1 MLEVIKPGV
10 QLCIQDL
17 GRHGHR
23 HLGVSQSGALDPL
36 AVKIANTLLGNPL
49 NTAVLEITVG
59 LTQLQF
65 TSATNFA
72 LTGGDL
78 KACLDDTPLTPGWRY
93 YAKPGQLLSF
103 ASSPDALRAYVS
115 VEGGF
120 DVQSVMGSCATDL
133 QAGFGGING
142 LPLAAGDQL
151 HYSSNTERHSVGAL
165 QPGYHKQVRIL
176 SGPHCTQLDSS
187 AAQLLSAKSWQV
199 LPDSNRMGMRL
210 TGPDL
215 ITHQLSINSQAVLPG
230 TIQLPPNGAPIVLL
244 NDCQTTGGYPMIA
257 QVIQADLRHFA
268 QLSAGDQLSFAL
280 TTAAQ
285 AYQET
290 QQQNYL
296 LNQLRIALTHHDRSI
311 S

>member
-36 AVKIANTLLGNPL
+36 AVKIANALLANPL

-59 LTQLQF
+59 LTQLRF

-93 YAKPGQLLSF
+93 YAEPGQLLSF

-120 DVQSVMGSCATDL
+120 DLQSVMGSCATDL

-142 LPLAAGDQL
+142 SPLAAGDQL
-151 HYSSNTERHSVGAL
+151 HYTSCLERHSVGAL

-187 AAQLLSAKSWQV
+187 AAQLLCAKPWQV

-215 ITHQLSINSQAVLPG
+215 FTHQLSINSQAVLPG

-268 QLSAGDQLSFAL
+268 QLSAGDQISFAL
-280 TTAAQ
+280 TTPAQ
-285 AYQET
+285 AHQET
-290 QQQNYL
+290 QQHNYH

>member
-1 MLEVIKPGV
+1 MLDVIKPGV

-59 LTQLQF
+59 LTQLRF

-120 DVQSVMGSCATDL
+120 DLQNVMGSCATDL

-142 LPLAAGDQL
+142 SSLATGDQL
-151 HYSSNTERHSVGAL
+151 HYTSCTERHSVGAL

-187 AAQLLSAKSWQV
+187 VAQLLCAKSWQV

-215 ITHQLSINSQAVLPG
+215 LTHQLSINSQAVLPG

-268 QLSAGDQLSFAL
+268 QLSAGDQISFTL
-280 TTAAQ
+280 TTPALAH
-285 AYQET
+285 QET
-290 QQQNYL
+290 QQHNYH